1 MRTVFLDT
9 ETTGLHPDQGD
20 RIIEIGC
27 IEYGSRQPTGRN
39 LHHYINPGRPS
50 HPDALRVHGIT
61 DAFLANKP
69 TFGSVADELVAYLA
83 GAEVVIH
90 NADFDIRFLDSELHR
105 LDRPGLFRTVA
116 SVTDSLRMARA
127 QFPGKAN
134 SLDALCRRFEVSNT
148 HRKLHGALLDA
159 ELLGEVYV
167 RLTRGQDV
175 LVLSGEDPGLQ
186 VLAEGMSDLSDFDLP
201 MIHATAEEL
210 AAHEAYLDDLEKS
223 IKGPCVWRGQTLA
236 HG

>member
-1 MRTVFLDT
+1 MRIVFLDT

-27 IEYGSRQPTGRN
+27 VEYESRQPTGRN
-39 LHHYINPGRPS
+39 LHQYVNPGRPS

-61 DAFLANKP
+61 DAFLAEKP
-69 TFGSVADELVAYLA
+69 GFEAVADDLMAYLK

-90 NADFDIRFLDSELHR
+90 NADFDVRFLDSELHR
-105 LDRPGLFRTVA
+105 IGRPGLFGAVS

-134 SLDALCRRFEVSNT
+134 SLDALCRRFEVSNA

-167 RLTRGQDV
+167 RLTRGQEV
-175 LVLSGEDPGLQ
+175 LVLSGEDPGLE
-186 VLAEGMSDLSDFDLP
+186 VLEAGMTDLSTFDLP
-201 MIHATAEEL
+201 VIHATDEEL
-210 AAHEAYLDDLEKS
+210 QAHQAYLDDLEKS
-223 IKGPCVWRGQTLA
+223 IKGPCVWRRLTLA
-236 HG
+236 PN